1 MQWWNDLVSWF
12 NSSAGWRVFSTAILP
27 FVAIIVAALLA
38 AWIGRASARR
48 VLDYHDREL
57 KGAAITALIGAG
69 RKAAIWSSLGND
81 EKQHVDM
88 LISDAD
94 IRVRL
99 LPVNGAGPAADWAA
113 HELAAMKK
121 NSATFSFQ
129 AEQTFI
135 DYRDRLLEWQ
145 DKPRRARKLFAFDL
159 DQWRYQDDDR
169 TRTAAP
175 NADDARADETRPAW
189 GSAPTPAA
197 TVETTATPSTPAAP
211 AVTPRASEET
221 VAIPMPSAAA
231 SNTPSATATT
241 DVPHTATGPVDVPA
255 PAAPHADDDAEV
267 VDDPAGSFAP
277 PVTAGTVRRRI
288 TTEPGDED
296 R

>member
-27 FVAIIVAALLA
+27 FIAIIVAALLA

-48 VLDYHDREL
+48 VLAYHDREL
-57 KGAAITALIGAG
+57 KGAAITSLIGAG
-69 RKAAIWSSLGND
+69 RKAAIWSSLGAD

-145 DKPRRARKLFAFDL
+145 DKPKRARKLFAFDL
-159 DQWRYQDDDR
+159 DQWRYED
-169 TRTAAP
+169 TSITSTAPPAANESSTP
-175 NADDARADETRPAW
+175 NAPETGAATPLDRQPPDW
-189 GSAPTPAA
+189 SSAP
-197 TVETTATPSTPAAP
+197 AP
-211 AVTPRASEET
+211 AVTPAPLAET
-221 VAIPMPSAAA
+221 VAIPLPTAAPVG
-231 SNTPSATATT
+231 SETTPGT
-241 DVPHTATGPVDVPA
+241 TGPVDI
-255 PAAPHADDDAEV
+255 PAASTQHADEDAEV
-267 VDDPAGSFAP
+267 VDDPAGTFASP
-277 PVTAGTVRRRI
+277 ITAGAVRRRI
-288 TTEPGDED
+288 GTEPSDED

>member
-27 FVAIIVAALLA
+27 FIAIIVAALLA

-48 VLDYHDREL
+48 VLAYHDREL
-57 KGAAITALIGAG
+57 KGAAITSLIGAG
-69 RKAAIWSSLGND
+69 RKAAIWSSLGGD

-145 DKPRRARKLFAFDL
+145 DKPKRARKLFAFDL
-159 DQWRYQDDDR
+159 DQWRYEDTSSTSTAQPAASESSAPS
-169 TRTAAP
+169 TSEAGAAAP
-175 NADDARADETRPAW
+175 LDRQPPDWSSVPA
-189 GSAPTPAA
+189 PAA
-197 TVETTATPSTPAAP
+197 TTPAPLA
-211 AVTPRASEET
+211 ET
-221 VAIPMPSAAA
+221 VAIPLPAAA
-231 SNTPSATATT
+231 PVSSDATPASTGSVEIPETATQ
-241 DVPHTATGPVDVPA
+241 
-255 PAAPHADDDAEV
+255 HADEDAEV
-267 VDDPAGSFAP
+267 VDDPAGSFASP
-277 PVTAGTVRRRI
+277 ITAGAVRRRI
-288 TTEPGDED
+288 GTEPSDED

>member
-27 FVAIIVAALLA
+27 FIAIIVAALLA
-38 AWIGRASARR
+38 SWIGRASARR
-48 VLDYHDREL
+48 VLAYHDREL
-57 KGAAITALIGAG
+57 KGAAITSLIGAG
-69 RKAAIWSSLGND
+69 RKAAIWSSLGGD

-145 DKPRRARKLFAFDL
+145 DKPKRARKLFAFDL
-159 DQWRYQDDDR
+159 DQWRYEDTSSSGSRAAALPSSNENSEPDTATRGAASSLDR
-169 TRTAAP
+169 QP
-175 NADDARADETRPAW
+175 PDW
-189 GSAPTPAA
+189 SSAPAPTVSPAPLA
-197 TVETTATPSTPAAP
+197 
-211 AVTPRASEET
+211 ET
-221 VAIPMPSAAA
+221 VAIPLPAAA
-231 SNTPSATATT
+231 PVSSEPTPG
-241 DVPHTATGPVDVPA
+241 PTGPVEI
-255 PAAPHADDDAEV
+255 PAASTQHADEDAEV
-267 VDDPAGSFAP
+267 VDDPAGSFASP
-277 PVTAGTVRRRI
+277 ITAGAVRRRI
-288 TTEPGDED
+288 GTEPSDED

>member
-27 FVAIIVAALLA
+27 FIAIIVAALLA

-48 VLDYHDREL
+48 VLAYHDREL
-57 KGAAITALIGAG
+57 KGAAITSLIGAG
-69 RKAAIWSSLGND
+69 RKAAIWSSLGGD

-145 DKPRRARKLFAFDL
+145 DKPKRARKLFAFDL
-159 DQWRYQDDDR
+159 DQWRYED
-169 TRTAAP
+169 TSTS
-175 NADDARADETRPAW
+175 TSTS
-189 GSAPTPAA
+189 GSTPAA
-197 TVETTATPSTPAAP
+197 LPGGNQNSEADTATAGATSPLDRQPPDWSSAPAP
-211 AVTPRASEET
+211 AVTPTPLAET
-221 VAIPMPSAAA
+221 VAIPLPTAAPVSSEETPHPTGSVEIPAA
-231 SNTPSATATT
+231 STQ
-241 DVPHTATGPVDVPA
+241 
-255 PAAPHADDDAEV
+255 HADEDAEV
-267 VDDPAGSFAP
+267 VDDSAGSFASP
-277 PVTAGTVRRRI
+277 ITAGAVRRRI
-288 TTEPGDED
+288 GTEPSDED